1 MVSANVGSSR
11 SHERTPL
18 LGSNARRSSGTESLR
33 EAFRDA
39 AAIDRVGEGALE
51 VPVFP
56 GLGKRRSYSH
66 SHWLAPDEDPS
77 SIPDPDTPPQFSE
90 NGLLEGLSKTKFW
103 LIYGGILL
111 GYFVSGRW
119 DVLL

>member
-1 MVSANVGSSR
+1 MVSSKAGSAR
-11 SHERTPL
+11 SNERTPL
-18 LGSNARRSSGTESLR
+18 LGSSSQQSGDDSAGNIFRNAG
-33 EAFRDA
+33 AVGG
-39 AAIDRVGEGALE
+39 VGEGALE

-56 GLGKRRSYSH
+56 ELGKSRSFSH

-77 SIPDPDTPPQFSE
+77 SIPDPETPPRFSD

-111 GYFVSGRW
+111 GYFVSI
-119 DVLL
+119 